1 MGRGKTTTKIKRV
14 LTGDTNDH
22 ERLYMQDKTVTFLLI
37 LVTAPEIKLENSFN
51 LKLVTKF
58 DCFRSR

>member
-14 LTGDTNDH
+14 LTGDINDH
-22 ERLYMQDKTVTFLLI
+22 ERLYMQDKIVTFLLI

>member
-1 MGRGKTTTKIKRV
+1 MGRGKTTPKIKRV
-14 LTGDTNDH
+14 LTGDINDH
-22 ERLYMQDKTVTFLLI
+22 ERLYMQDKIVTFLLI